1 MKIEEA
7 LRQER
12 LRLNLSQSQM
22 AGDVLTKS
30 FYSKV
35 ERNLCSIRANDLL
48 SILSLHNID
57 YSYFFEKLKFENNDN
72 ELSETEC
79 NNLLHAAYY
88 NNDWSKILKLQEL
101 LRQKDTNE
109 LNLESIN
116 AQIIVIKAAISDTL
130 DKIPNDEKNRIKRA
144 IFETTNWTESSLRLF
159 AISMFIFDTD
169 DINAILITMLN
180 DIPDIN
186 SVSENKQKMFSAILI
201 NYLNYSLH
209 HSKSIR
215 KDNVYRSIN
224 RLEALSAEPKNCF
237 AKIMANYYQYILKGD
252 LVKGQEILDFLKEN
266 GLGEIVEKIRK

>member
-1 MKIEEA
+1 MKIGEA

-101 LRQKDTNE
+101 
-109 LNLESIN
+109 I
-116 AQIIVIKAAISDTL
+116 
-130 DKIPNDEKNRIKRA
+130 
-144 IFETTNWTESSLRLF
+144 
-159 AISMFIFDTD
+159 
-169 DINAILITMLN
+169 
-180 DIPDIN
+180 
-186 SVSENKQKMFSAILI
+186 KQKILVNLTWI
-201 NYLNYSLH
+201 VLMLKLLL
-209 HSKSIR
+209 SKLPFRIVWI
-215 KDNVYRSIN
+215 KF
-224 RLEALSAEPKNCF
+224 LMMK
-237 AKIMANYYQYILKGD
+237 KIA
-252 LVKGQEILDFLKEN
+252 
-266 GLGEIVEKIRK
+266 

>member
-1 MKIEEA
+1 MKIGEA

-101 LRQKDTNE
+101 IKQKDTNE

-130 DKIPNDEKNRIKRA
+130 DKIPNDEKNRIKRV
-144 IFETTNWTESSLRLF
+144 IFETTNWTENSLRLF
-159 AISMFIFDTD
+159 AISMFIFDID

-237 AKIMANYYQYILKGD
+237 AKIMANYYKCILKKD
-252 LVKGQEILDFLKEN
+252 FVKCREILDFLKEN
-266 GLGEIVEKIRK
+266 GMREIIEKI